1 MLASVT
7 PGAAAAPTSAGSF
20 VAAAR
25 PRIILFGD
33 SLTERGFD
41 QPGGWAAYM
50 AANYTRRADVVN
62 RGMSGYNTRWAVQV
76 LPYVFGQPTASA
88 GSGGS
93 GGGAGALAGQVL
105 FATLFFGANDAA
117 RKEGPEHSA
126 RQHVPVDEYGRN
138 LREMVSYMRATGIS
152 RILLLTPPPVW
163 APGRRKH
170 MLWRVGEASKDW
182 PLDRTQEATQPYA
195 RAAAEAAQELGVP
208 CLDLNTLL
216 QQEEDWG
223 ERLLCDGL
231 HLTPT
236 GQEKLWSLVREA
248 VWREW
253 PETRPEALKTQFP
266 AWDAIDFAD
275 IASSFLPQGEQQGQ
289 DGAAKEKAGG
299 KAAAAAAAGVANGA
313 KA

>member
-1 MLASVT
+1 MLAS
-7 PGAAAAPTSAGSF
+7 AAPVSAGSF

-41 QPGGWAAYM
+41 QPGGWASYM

-62 RGMSGYNTRWAVQV
+62 RGMSGYNTRWAIQV
-76 LPYVFGQPTASA
+76 LPYVFGPPAP
-88 GSGGS
+88 SGGS
-93 GGGAGALAGQVL
+93 SSSSSSITAGSSSSAALAGQVL

-126 RQHVPVDEYGRN
+126 RQHVPVEEYGRN
-138 LREMVSYMRATGIS
+138 LREMVSYMRAAGVR

-163 APGRRKH
+163 SPGRRKH
-170 MLWRVGEASKDW
+170 MLWRVGEQASDW
-182 PLDRTQEATQPYA
+182 PLDRTQEATEPYA
-195 RAAAEAAQELGVP
+195 RAAAELAAELGVP

-231 HLTPT
+231 HFTPA

-266 AWDAIDFAD
+266 AWDAINFAD
-275 IASSFLPQGEQQGQ
+275 IPSSFVPQPADEVVA
-289 DGAAKEKAGG
+289 AAKKTAG
-299 KAAAAAAAGVANGA
+299 ANGV

>member
-1 MLASVT
+1 MLASAT

-62 RGMSGYNTRWAVQV
+62 RGMSGYNTRWALQV
-76 LPYVFGQPTASA
+76 LPYVFGPPAAT
-88 GSGGS
+88 GGS
-93 GGGAGALAGQVL
+93 SSGSSSGGALAGQVL

-117 RKEGPEHSA
+117 KTDGPEHSA

-138 LREMVSYMRATGIS
+138 LRQMVSYMRAAGVG

-163 APGRRKH
+163 GPGRRKH
-170 MLWRVGEASKDW
+170 MLWRVGEQSKDW

-195 RAAAEAAQELGVP
+195 RAAAEAAAELGVP

-216 QQEEDWG
+216 QQEEGWG

-236 GQEKLWSLVREA
+236 GQERLWALVREA

-253 PETRPEALKTQFP
+253 PETRPEALQTQFP
-266 AWDAIDFAD
+266 AWDAINFAD
-275 IASSFLPQGEQQGQ
+275 IPSSFAPQGGQQAQ
-289 DGAAKEKAGG
+289 GAGKAAGGG
-299 KAAAAAAAGVANGA
+299 KAAAGANGA